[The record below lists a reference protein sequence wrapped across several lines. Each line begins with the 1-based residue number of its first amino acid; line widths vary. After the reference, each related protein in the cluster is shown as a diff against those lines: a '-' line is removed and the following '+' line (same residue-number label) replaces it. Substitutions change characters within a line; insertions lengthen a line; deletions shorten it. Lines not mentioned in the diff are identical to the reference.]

1 MQNTGKIPDQ
11 LVALKMPVMLVGVMD
26 IGQVK
31 HDTAEIFRYG
41 FVQVLFN
48 HDVAAEAIG
57 EPREGVGMNRVIKL
71 PVILAGRCKVV
82 EIPVNKK
89 EGQPKRQP
97 EKDAKHTK
105 CRVRG
110 NQMVDPLVKQDD
122 AKAAG
127 RQQNK
132 QDQLDRFIDKIGF
145 FHS

>member
-1 MQNTGKIPDQ
+1 
-11 LVALKMPVMLVGVMD
+11 
-26 IGQVK
+26 
-31 HDTAEIFRYG
+31 
-41 FVQVLFN
+41 
-48 HDVAAEAIG
+48 
-57 EPREGVGMNRVIKL
+57 MNRVIKL

-145 FHS
+145 SFLNSPCAKNPVYSPGMNCNQYSTKFLLVNTKFVGNPKKEC